1 MGQSISEYKGET
13 VLTDLTARLMPPN
26 ANYPDCMCELLLT
39 NQHLFVLE
47 DNFDGTYA
55 EHFVFP
61 IGQIQKLE
69 EKTFGKTTAKRTG
82 ITAFLL
88 ALLSLGG
95 AIASVGRN
103 NMSSESLFTITYTDG
118 MGGSKG
124 LCFHELQSRASVME
138 SVFNK
143 LKENTSPGM

>member
-1 MGQSISEYKGET
+1 MGQSINEYKGET

-26 ANYPDCMCELLLT
+26 DNYPDCRCELLLT
-39 NQHLFVLE
+39 KQHLYVLE

-55 EHFVFP
+55 EHFIFP

-69 EKTFGKTTAKRTG
+69 EKRFEKTTAGRTG
-82 ITAFLL
+82 ITASLL

-95 AIASVGRN
+95 AIVSASGKK
-103 NMSSESLFTITYTDG
+103 MTSDSLLTITYTDG

-124 LCFHELQSRASVME
+124 LCFHELESRASVME
-138 SVFNK
+138 SVFK
-143 LKENTSPGM
+143 QLKEKS

>member
-1 MGQSISEYKGET
+1 MSQSIEEYKGEK

-26 ANYPDCMCELLLT
+26 DNYPDCMCEILLT
-39 NQHLFVLE
+39 KQHLYVLE

-61 IGQIQKLE
+61 IGQILKLE

-95 AIASVGRN
+95 AIVSAGRK
-103 NMSSESLFTITYTDG
+103 NMGSDSLLTITYTDG
-118 MGGSKG
+118 MGGAKG
-124 LCFHELQSRASVME
+124 LCFHELESRASVME
-138 SVFNK
+138 SVFK
-143 LKENTSPGM
+143 QLKEEQ

>member
-1 MGQSISEYKGET
+1 MGQSIEEYKGET

-26 ANYPDCMCELLLT
+26 DNYPDCMCELLLT
-39 NQHLFVLE
+39 KQHLYVLE

-69 EKTFGKTTAKRTG
+69 EKTFGKTTTRRTG

-95 AIASVGRN
+95 AIASAGRN
-103 NMSSESLFTITYTDG
+103 NMSSESLLAITYTDG
-118 MGGSKG
+118 MGGSKAI
-124 LCFHELQSRASVME
+124 CFHELESRASVME
-138 SVFNK
+138 SVFK
-143 LKENTSPGM
+143 QLKSTLT